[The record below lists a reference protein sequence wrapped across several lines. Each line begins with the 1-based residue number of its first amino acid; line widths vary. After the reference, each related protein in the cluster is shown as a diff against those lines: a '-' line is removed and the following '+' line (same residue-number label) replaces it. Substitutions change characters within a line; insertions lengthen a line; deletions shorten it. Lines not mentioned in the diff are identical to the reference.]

1 MYQFLDTGSETRNFK
16 AKSGDSAQDPARIH
30 GLFYSLIHVF
40 SEHVLSM
47 NNLSGVQQKT
57 DSVCLQHC
65 HLHYLPQFSQ
75 QPSET
80 EISLRSILQVKKL
93 SYPVTGNANVMHL

>member
-57 DSVCLQHC
+57 DSQCA
-65 HLHYLPQFSQ
+65 
-75 QPSET
+75 T
-80 EISLRSILQVKKL
+80 EL
-93 SYPVTGNANVMHL
+93 